1 LLNTQFSLDMFYFV
15 SKILIGESM
24 VRIFKGSVGLGG
36 GEEPACE
43 PPLSGEEYVK
53 IINLISELRR
63 IK

>member
-1 LLNTQFSLDMFYFV
+1 MFYFV